1 MPVTR
6 KIARAIKR
14 FIYWHYNVD
23 RVAERKIK
31 KIIEI
36 WHRGGFFNQR
46 RAELMWYKF
55 QKDYTCSYPPMITV
69 GKNLR
74 IEHYMGTRIGRTAIL
89 GDNVRIYQY
98 VNVLAKVAGDQEK
111 WDKHERRHA
120 KIGNN
125 VVLGAGCTIIGPVT
139 IGDNSFIG
147 ARAIVTHDVPP
158 NSVVIGT
165 NVIKPRRPDQVAPTF
180 ATKKPR
186 NHEQSVT
193 VQ

>member
-1 MPVTR
+1 MSLTKKFAR
-6 KIARAIKR
+6 KVKQ
-14 FIYWHYNVD
+14 FIYWHFNVD

-36 WHRGGFFNQR
+36 WHRGGNFNHL
-46 RAELMWYKF
+46 RAQLMWYKM
-55 QKDYTCSYPPMITV
+55 QKDYTCSYPPMIKV

-74 IEHYMGTRIGRTAIL
+74 IEHYMGTRIGKTAEL

-111 WDKHERRHA
+111 REKHERRHA
-120 KIGNN
+120 RIGNN

-165 NVIKPRRPDQVAPTF
+165 NVIKPRRPDQTAPSYNTRDN
-180 ATKKPR
+180 A
-186 NHEQSVT
+186 
-193 VQ
+193 

>member
-1 MPVTR
+1 MSIR
-6 KIARAIKR
+6 KKVAKKIKQYIFR
-14 FIYWHYNVD
+14 HYNVD

-36 WHRGGFFNQR
+36 WHRGDYFNQR
-46 RAELMWYKF
+46 RAELMWFKF
-55 QKDYTCSYPPMITV
+55 QKEYACSFPPMITV
-69 GKNLR
+69 GENLR
-74 IEHYMGTRIGRTAIL
+74 IEHYLGTRIGRTAIL
-89 GDNVRIYQY
+89 GDNVRIYQC
-98 VNVLAKVAGDQEK
+98 VNVIAKVAGDQEK
-111 WDKHERRHA
+111 WDNNERRHA

-165 NVIKPRRPDQVAPTF
+165 NIIKPRRPDQVAPTYK
-180 ATKKPR
+180 T
-186 NHEQSVT
+186 
-193 VQ
+193 